1 MTNKKYALSAIRLPY
16 TRRHKSRSRASE
28 LDGVV
33 PGVKSSIVAMQDWH
47 IDESPRVPVGFED
60 DNKVTL
66 LEIQVDFEDAYD
78 LKLEVAHKN
87 GKNIIQL
94 NNTADKI
101 YSVLLTC
108 EMLSIDG
115 LYEAQVRGTLG
126 ELVKHSN
133 IFYLDVKDSI
143 NATDAFPP
151 PLPSEFTQIEQ
162 RITALNQ
169 HPPEVSDTGYWK
181 IFNPATGEYELSDI
195 RLPIYEGTI
204 FNIGDG
210 LKLDKET
217 NTLSVDVANEVAED
231 NTKPITSAAV
241 YTTVGNI
248 DVLLKTI

>member
-1 MTNKKYALSAIRLPY
+1 
-16 TRRHKSRSRASE
+16 
-28 LDGVV
+28 
-33 PGVKSSIVAMQDWH
+33 MQSWH
-47 IDESPRVPVGFED
+47 IDESPRVSVGFEN
-60 DNKVTL
+60 DNNVTQL
-66 LEIQVDFEDAYD
+66 NVQVDFEEAYD
-78 LKLEVAHKN
+78 VKLEVAHKT
-87 GKNIIQL
+87 GVNIIQL
-94 NNTADKI
+94 DRATPSL
-101 YSVLLTC
+101 YSVLLTRD
-108 EMLSIDG
+108 MLATDG

-133 IFYLDVKDSI
+133 IFYLDVKNSI

-151 PLPSEFTQIEQ
+151 ILPSEFTQMEQ

-169 HPPEVSDTGYWK
+169 HPPEASDTGYWK
-181 IFNPATGEYELSDI
+181 IFNPDTGEYELSDI
-195 RLPIYEGTI
+195 RLPVYEGTL